1 MPPGRLVRFARGG
14 ALAFEFTGS
23 IAGSA
28 VLGWLIDGYFGTD
41 PYGMITCIL
50 LGVGGGF
57 ARLIQMLRRFD
68 RVDRDAVR

>member
-1 MPPGRLVRFARGG
+1 
-14 ALAFEFTGS
+14 
-23 IAGSA
+23 
-28 VLGWLIDGYFGTD
+28 LIDGYFGTD

-68 RVDRDAVR
+68 RVDRDAVH